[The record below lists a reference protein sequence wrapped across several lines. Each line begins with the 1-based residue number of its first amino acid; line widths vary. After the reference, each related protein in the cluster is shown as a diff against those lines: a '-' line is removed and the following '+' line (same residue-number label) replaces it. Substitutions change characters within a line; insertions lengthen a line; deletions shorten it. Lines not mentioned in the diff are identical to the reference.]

1 MVTDWTGGVYATAGM
16 CGSRPGGPVAGA
28 WAAMVKSGEE
38 GYVDTCRKIVGATRK
53 IGRAVEDMPE
63 LVLLGDPQV
72 CMCGSVL

>member
-38 GYVDTCRKIVGATRK
+38 GYVDLYLIYRFYEEREKNSNEK
-53 IGRAVEDMPE
+53 
-63 LVLLGDPQV
+63 
-72 CMCGSVL
+72 